1 MADSLNFTVNQITIH
16 RENEEKERS
25 ASGFSL
31 RSIEKNIQSE
41 EELIGSD

>member
-1 MADSLNFTVNQITIH
+1 MADSPNVTVNQSIVH

-31 RSIEKNIQSE
+31 GSIDKNIQSE
-41 EELIGSD
+41 KELIRSD